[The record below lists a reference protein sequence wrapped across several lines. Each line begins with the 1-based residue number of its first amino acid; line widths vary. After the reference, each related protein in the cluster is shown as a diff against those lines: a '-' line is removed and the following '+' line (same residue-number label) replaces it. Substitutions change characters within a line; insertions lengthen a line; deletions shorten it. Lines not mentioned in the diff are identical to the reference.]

1 MSPST
6 SCLPSSCPLRSTTT
20 QNLVECADSASVQLA
35 AQVLS
40 SAAKPL
46 DTLRASKRCAHG
58 WRSACVWCMFVFV
71 GLAHRPLACL
81 PRRKRT
87 SPFAGSQRVCVI
99 PCTHCATVQCVPLS
113 LNHGA
118 VFNHILPKH
127 NLTPSVQQCPQPWYT
142 RGLSTY
148 LETLDTYNIPKRTYF
163 VHDDLTWFIVFVLF
177 LAVSVRSSFSINR
190 KSFVN
195 FHSFKLIELARANN
209 ACCMMHVPVCTGMW
223 CLHTKTGSCR
233 SGR

>member
-1 MSPST
+1 MLQMSWQPAATELRIAICHST
-6 SCLPSSCPLRSTTT
+6 SFACVELTREIGTFVDLCPRPRRACHPLVPCVPRQRRTWSNALTRRAYSWLHRCFRRQQSRSTRCGP
-20 QNLVECADSASVQLA
+20 QNG
-35 AQVLS
+35 
-40 SAAKPL
+40 
-46 DTLRASKRCAHG
+46 AHMDG
-58 WRSACVWCMFVFV
+58 GVFVFV

-195 FHSFKLIELARANN
+195 FHSN
-209 ACCMMHVPVCTGMW
+209 
-223 CLHTKTGSCR
+223 
-233 SGR
+233 